1 MESGMMHPAH
11 IHLPSYAARR
21 RAQEHEKQK
30 SSSSHD
36 KEHESHHIMSVSNVY
51 CLHGIVDY
59 QFSQNFTL
67 VWTGPRLLNC
77 LLIYFFLRAYGQ
89 KDHKIPKTKLH

>member
-1 MESGMMHPAH
+1 MS
-11 IHLPSYAARR
+11 RDNFVF
-21 RAQEHEKQK
+21 QEHEKKK
-30 SSSSHD
+30 SSLIHN
-36 KEHESHHIMSVSNVY
+36 KEHESHDIMSVSNVY

-89 KDHKIPKTKLH
+89 KDHKIPKTKLHKK